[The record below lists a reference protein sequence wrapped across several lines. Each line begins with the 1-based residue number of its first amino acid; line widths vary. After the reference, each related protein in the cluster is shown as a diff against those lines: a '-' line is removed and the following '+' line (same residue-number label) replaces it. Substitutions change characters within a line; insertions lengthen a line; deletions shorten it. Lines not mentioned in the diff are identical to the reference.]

1 MCNVCTKRT
10 HEVGFFK
17 CLSCDAFNDS
27 PRIQL
32 VNVKFICYA
41 LCHNVNCNINF
52 CRYKLEIQVTDG
64 KKVANFMLWD
74 QDCMNLIGVS
84 AANLRKKMIKVE
96 EMQSVLELNL
106 FYKKHFC
113 KQLSNN
119 LFCCTWFILAW

>member
-84 AANLRKKMIKVE
+84 AADLRKKMIKVE
-96 EMQSVLELNL
+96 EV
-106 FYKKHFC
+106 
-113 KQLSNN
+113 
-119 LFCCTWFILAW
+119 